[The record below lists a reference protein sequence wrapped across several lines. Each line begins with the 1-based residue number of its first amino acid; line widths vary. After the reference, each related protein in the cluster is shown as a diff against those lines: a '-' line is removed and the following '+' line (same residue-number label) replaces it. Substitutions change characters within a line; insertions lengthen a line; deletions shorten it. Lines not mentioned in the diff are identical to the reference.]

1 MIQKG
6 TMLNVIDN
14 SGAKKSCCIQV
25 LKGYR
30 KRYAKVGDIIVVSIK
45 SLRLQRRSTTKIK
58 KGDVTKA
65 LVIRTKSSFQSYNFE
80 SLKFSENEVV
90 LLNRQNKLLATRIL
104 GVVPQTFRYS
114 RFLRVISLASN
125 FVK

>member
-30 KRYAKVGDIIVVSIK
+30 KRYANIK
-45 SLRLQRRSTTKIK
+45 YYTVCLL
-58 KGDVTKA
+58 
-65 LVIRTKSSFQSYNFE
+65 FY
-80 SLKFSENEVV
+80 LKC
-90 LLNRQNKLLATRIL
+90 IL
-104 GVVPQTFRYS
+104 GLTKNLLFFNKNKIQNWYYNIITF
-114 RFLRVISLASN
+114 
-125 FVK
+125 